1 MPSGATDMV
10 VVKRGLAALERLETL
25 ELVCD
30 VSRDVSSSTI
40 LYDVVS
46 CVLQLVTR
54 HLRVFRYATGRGA
67 SAPDWSD
74 SLVPIL
80 DRGVRRS
87 EPIFP
92 SPSSSSSSSSSSA
105 SPSPGTSPSS
115 STASLQ
121 PPPPAPGLRVLDL
134 RFCHEVGSRLQEVLF
149 AGATPKLQPSS
160 TDSMRRALRDL
171 AIGPSASHAT
181 LPPRSFD
188 GTAVDGPQED
198 ASDTHKNEVDVA
210 GLDALVV
217 LRLEANAAYSD
228 REWLAFVALP
238 ALRYVTVCNAPP
250 EKWARVWRERGVAVS
265 IVTAATVAA

>member
-1 MPSGATDMV
+1 
-10 VVKRGLAALERLETL
+10 
-25 ELVCD
+25 
-30 VSRDVSSSTI
+30 
-40 LYDVVS
+40 
-46 CVLQLVTR
+46 
-54 HLRVFRYATGRGA
+54 
-67 SAPDWSD
+67 
-74 SLVPIL
+74 
-80 DRGVRRS
+80 
-87 EPIFP
+87 
-92 SPSSSSSSSSSSA
+92 
-105 SPSPGTSPSS
+105 
-115 STASLQ
+115 
-121 PPPPAPGLRVLDL
+121 VLDL

>member
-1 MPSGATDMV
+1 
-10 VVKRGLAALERLETL
+10 
-25 ELVCD
+25 VCD

-171 AIGPSASHAT
+171 ALGPSTCRVT
-181 LPPRSFD
+181 LPPRNF
-188 GTAVDGPQED
+188 GGAAVDGPQED